1 MMTQIFDKRY
11 YVPQSEM
18 HIVPI
23 AWMFVV
29 VLMTIAEATSTQGTL
44 LGAFFTFV
52 LYGLL
57 PLAIVMYVLGAPGRR
72 RARRAAEAA
81 EAAEIA
87 EVAEAQAAASAGQ
100 GNAGSH
106 APGDRRAP
114 VREEP

>member
-1 MMTQIFDKRY
+1 
-11 YVPQSEM
+11 M

-29 VLMTIAEATSTQGTL
+29 ILMTIAEATSSQGTL

-57 PLAIVMYVLGAPGRR
+57 PLSIVMYVLGAPGRR

-81 EAAEIA
+81 ED
-87 EVAEAQAAASAGQ
+87 AAAAAPSASPSASQ
-100 GNAGSH
+100 GDGGGH
-106 APGDRRAP
+106 AAGDRSAP
-114 VREEP
+114 E

>member
-1 MMTQIFDKRY
+1 MYI
-11 YVPQSEM
+11 
-18 HIVPI
+18 IPI

-29 VLMTIAEATSTQGTL
+29 VLMTIAEATSTQGTV

-57 PLAIVMYVLGAPGRR
+57 PLSVVMYLLGTPGRR

-81 EAAEIA
+81 DTAD
-87 EVAEAQAAASAGQ
+87 AAAVQASAD
-100 GNAGSH
+100 AGDGSGH

-114 VREEP
+114 E

>member
-1 MMTQIFDKRY
+1 
-11 YVPQSEM
+11 M

-29 VLMTIAEATSTQGTL
+29 ILMTIAEATSSQGTL

-57 PLAIVMYVLGAPGRR
+57 PLSIVMYVLGAPGRR

-81 EAAEIA
+81 ED
-87 EVAEAQAAASAGQ
+87 AAAAAPSASPSASQ
-100 GNAGSH
+100 GDGGGH
-106 APGDRRAP
+106 AAGDRRAP
-114 VREEP
+114 E

>member
-1 MMTQIFDKRY
+1 MMTQFFDTRY
-11 YVPQSEM
+11 YLPQSEM

-29 VLMTIAEATSTQGTL
+29 ILMTIAEATSSQGTL

-57 PLAIVMYVLGAPGRR
+57 PLSIVMYVLGAPGRR

-81 EAAEIA
+81 ED
-87 EVAEAQAAASAGQ
+87 AAAAAPSASPSASQ
-100 GNAGSH
+100 GDGGGH
-106 APGDRRAP
+106 AAGDRRAP
-114 VREEP
+114 E